1 MKDPYDNVILISQ
14 QKKSSREQT
23 GEDDTQEINDVNNK
37 QHGESIISKSDGQLE
52 SPLSEKPCPGTN
64 SSGDITM

>member
-37 QHGESIISKSDGQLE
+37 
-52 SPLSEKPCPGTN
+52 
-64 SSGDITM
+64 